1 MRAIAILGMVA
12 ISCAGCAM
20 EEGDEAEQGD
30 GDGAVDEARDA
41 ASDQPVTLPYT
52 TAINIA
58 SGQTIPAHPF
68 HVLAGALVSV
78 AIEASWSHGCKWPY
92 YVTLRDKSMLGG
104 TLQDYKYASGTIHT
118 EHWKIPSTGSYSVE
132 ITIPGYT
139 GCLPFKGSMTITS
152 P

>member
-1 MRAIAILGMVA
+1 MRAMAILGMVA
-12 ISCAGCAM
+12 ISCAGCAL
-20 EEGDEAEQGD
+20 EAGDEADQGD
-30 GDGAVDEARDA
+30 DGTGEVQDA
-41 ASDQPVTLPYT
+41 AADAPVTLPYT

-68 HVLAGALVSV
+68 HVSAGALISV
-78 AIEASWSHGCKWPY
+78 AIEANWTHGCKWNY
-92 YVTLRDKSMLGG
+92 LVTLRDKSMLGG
-104 TLQDYKYASGTIHT
+104 TLQDYKYPSGTIHT